1 MTVFQQIK
9 LGCLALALS
18 AGVSTPALAQ
28 PAPTNQELDQRL
40 RGLERNMEQIL
51 DLMRRQQGGGQ
62 PPTPSGP
69 ASPSQPAVQLGLR
82 AGLTLDLFTLPL
94 IESKWG
100 NGNRIDDVPTAPTG
114 LAAASSTVG
123 PTNGFLYDA
132 FLSNQS
138 MSRFS
143 GNIASDIG
151 LLWDG
156 LVQVSEQGRHMFQVE
171 MVFAEN
177 SYAGRC
183 VTQIQLN
190 SQTVANLAGHNPNGS
205 ATTYTSQ
212 GAQQLAVGTYQFRVW
227 LACSRWDRTRAV
239 DYRKIQVNIFTAGPN
254 DRAPQPLQ
262 TSRIFT
268 RG

>member
-1 MTVFQQIK
+1 MPNLKQRCIFGASVG
-9 LGCLALALS
+9 LWLATAT
-18 AGVSTPALAQ
+18 AFAQ

-40 RGLERNMEQIL
+40 RGLERNMEQML
-51 DLMRRQQGGGQ
+51 DLLRRQQGGGQ
-62 PPTPSGP
+62 PPAPSGT
-69 ASPSQPAVQLGLR
+69 ASPSQPAVQPGLR

-94 IESKWG
+94 IEQKWA
-100 NGNRIDDVPTAPTG
+100 NDKRNDDVPTAPTG
-114 LAAASSTVG
+114 LAAASSAVG
-123 PTNGFLYDA
+123 PTNGFSYGA
-132 FLSNQS
+132 FLSNQT

-143 GNIASDIG
+143 GNIASDVG

-156 LVQVSEQGRHMFQVE
+156 LVQVSEQGRHTFQIE

-177 SYAGRC
+177 SLAGRC

-190 SQTVANLAGHNPNGS
+190 NQTVINLAGHNPNDY

-227 LACSRWDRTRAV
+227 LACSRWNRSRAV